1 MLENRRRLSTG
12 PEELAW
18 QLPGAWVWRCRNL
31 RTAGRAATRQE
42 RAGSSR
48 YRSRHRGPLCVEQA
62 RSTAE
67 LEVQRPMVQQSESRH
82 RSERTRRSLL
92 ENVAC
97 SSRGSGA
104 VRLVAAA
111 WRIGRNAGEPP
122 ADAKVVDD
130 RPCPPGRKPPGS
142 LRTIRA
148 RQFQALVRPLPRAG
162 RSSIVVARDFGLAR
176 SFANLISQDATY
188 FLTYARSTAALR
200 RALRVRSEERRVG
213 KERST

>member
-82 RSERTRRSLL
+82 RSERRRRSLL

-97 SSRGSGA
+97 SSREVAQFAWWQRPDGSRVMRA
-104 VRLVAAA
+104 T
-111 WRIGRNAGEPP
+111 P
-122 ADAKVVDD
+122 
-130 RPCPPGRKPPGS
+130 RPTQEWW
-142 LRTIRA
+142 TI
-148 RQFQALVRPLPRAG
+148 
-162 RSSIVVARDFGLAR
+162 
-176 SFANLISQDATY
+176 
-188 FLTYARSTAALR
+188 
-200 RALRVRSEERRVG
+200 
-213 KERST
+213 

>member
-18 QLPGAWVWRCRNL
+18 QLPGAWAWRCRNL

-62 RSTAE
+62 RSTGE
-67 LEVQRPMVQQSESRH
+67 LEVQRPMAQQSESRH

-92 ENVAC
+92 ENIAC
-97 SSRGSGA
+97 ASRG
-104 VRLVAAA
+104 
-111 WRIGRNAGEPP
+111 
-122 ADAKVVDD
+122 
-130 RPCPPGRKPPGS
+130 
-142 LRTIRA
+142 
-148 RQFQALVRPLPRAG
+148 
-162 RSSIVVARDFGLAR
+162 SIVVARAFGLAR

-200 RALRVRSEERRVG
+200 RALRVRTARTGMVRLLS
-213 KERST
+213 